1 MLARREH
8 SQREL
13 TQKLTEKSF
22 EKADIEELL
31 NEFVALNWQSDQRF
45 AENYSRSRLR
55 NGYGPIR
62 IQHELRERGIELEI
76 DEVFEELPD
85 WQVLLSDL
93 HDKKYGPLAPT
104 DMKERAKRTRFFQHK
119 GFTYDMIKQ
128 LFNNLS

>member
-8 SQREL
+8 SRREL

-45 AENYSRSRLR
+45 AESYSRSRLR

-62 IQHELRERGIELEI
+62 IQYELRERGIELDI
-76 DEVFEELPD
+76 DEV
-85 WQVLLSDL
+85 
-93 HDKKYGPLAPT
+93 
-104 DMKERAKRTRFFQHK
+104 
-119 GFTYDMIKQ
+119 
-128 LFNNLS
+128 

>member
-8 SQREL
+8 SRREL

-45 AENYSRSRLR
+45 AESYSRSRLR
-55 NGYGPIR
+55 SGYGPIR
-62 IQHELRERGIELEI
+62 IQYELRERGIELEI

-85 WQVLLSDL
+85 WQVLLNDL
-93 HDKKYGPLAPT
+93 HDKKYGPLAPK
-104 DMKERAKRTRFFQHK
+104 DIKERANGRVFFN
-119 GFTYDMIKQ
+119 IKV
-128 LFNNLS
+128 LHTT